1 MDARLQTLQTLKRCT
16 QLENK
21 PLYPLHALKR
31 PEVLRHVRK
40 GKPSAYL
47 NLYED
52 NQGGCVIVAVKKKE
66 LHTMEPKEYAIKTL
80 KSSEDLLEDLLAAI
94 QLQDTNIVKVHEV
107 YNNENE
113 VYVISES
120 MDTSLKEV
128 RSCYQYVTENQL
140 AWIVHHVLQ
149 GLKFLFW
156 EGRVYHKIELSNV
169 LLNINCSVKLGRFT

>member
-1 MDARLQTLQTLKRCT
+1 MDIRLQTLKRCT

-31 PEVLRHVRK
+31 PEVLPPHVRR
-40 GKPSAYL
+40 GKPLAYL

-66 LHTMEPKEYAIKTL
+66 LHTKEPKEYAIKTL
-80 KSSEDLLEDLLAAI
+80 KSSEDLLAVI

-149 GLKFLFW
+149 GLKFLFR
-156 EGRVYHKIELSNV
+156 EGRLYPEIKLSNV
-169 LLNINCSVKLGRFT
+169 LLNINCSVKLGRFTCPNPP